1 MTSRTIN
8 CPLYGFINI
17 TPRMGY
23 IIDTPEFKRL
33 HNLRQLGATYL
44 VYPSANHTR
53 FEHSLGVS
61 HLAKKLLLSLKE
73 KNPFLDV
80 IDDNLIELVQIAG
93 LIHDIGHGPF
103 SHLYDDYI
111 ITENDME
118 HEERGI
124 EIFKKMV
131 KDNTMPFIQEEV
143 NFIIELIN
151 PSENSK
157 NNWLYQIIANKFCS
171 IDVDKIDY
179 IQRDSYHL
187 GFGLSEK
194 YQRLITMCDI
204 KEFDGQMVL
213 AWPDKLQDE
222 IISLFE
228 TRYRLHKK
236 VYCHRTVK
244 SNEYLIT
251 DLLNNIINNN
261 NIEFKHLYDSII
273 SFPFNE
279 TIVNLKNKLDNREI
293 PKMIDEKIITVCNNE
308 DSNAKDIEI
317 KLNEIINI
325 LMVDGIKNR
334 GIMKCKIGF
343 ISGNGE
349 NPLKNVVYF
358 NKYKKQAFKLES
370 YSSFM
375 APKNCQ
381 EYIYRIYV
389 DDEDD
394 LSKAR
399 KLWDNLIEN

>member
-1 MTSRTIN
+1 MSSRIIN
-8 CPLYGFINI
+8 CPLYGFISI
-17 TPRMGY
+17 TPRMGF

-73 KNPFLDV
+73 KNPDKN
-80 IDDNLIELVQIAG
+80 ITDDLIELVQIAG

-111 ITENDME
+111 ISENDME

-131 KDNTMPFIQEEV
+131 KENTMPFTEDEV
-143 NFIIELIN
+143 KFITSLIN
-151 PSENSK
+151 PNENAK
-157 NNWLYQIIANKFCS
+157 NYWLYQIVANKYCS

-194 YQRLITMCDI
+194 YERLITMCDI
-204 KEFDGQMVL
+204 KEFDGNTVL

-236 VYCHRTVK
+236 VYCHHTVK
-244 SNEYLIT
+244 SCEYIIT
-251 DLLNNIINNN
+251 DLLNNIIYNNN
-261 NIEFKHLYDSII
+261 LEFKYLYDDII
-273 SFPFNE
+273 SFPFTQ
-279 TIVNLKNKLDNREI
+279 TIRELKDKLDKREL
-293 PKMIDEKIITVCNNE
+293 PKMIGEKIVTVCNNNKDKQE
-308 DSNAKDIEI
+308 DIEAR
-317 KLNEIINI
+317 LNEIINMLTI
-325 LMVDGIKNR
+325 DGVTNR

-358 NKYKKQAFKLES
+358 SKNKQSAYKIKN

-381 EYIYRIYV
+381 EYIYRMYT
-389 DDEDD
+389 DEENIE
-394 LSKAR
+394 KAR
-399 KLWDNLIEN
+399 LIWNSIMK

>member
-1 MTSRTIN
+1 MSSRIIN
-8 CPLYGFINI
+8 CPLYGFIDI

-73 KNPFLDV
+73 KNPDKN
-80 IDDNLIELVQIAG
+80 ITDDLIELVQIAG

-111 ITENDME
+111 IDENDME

-131 KDNTMPFIQEEV
+131 KENTMPFTEHEV
-143 NFIIELIN
+143 NFITSLIN
-151 PSENSK
+151 PNENAK
-157 NNWLYQIIANKFCS
+157 NYWLYQIVANKYCS

-204 KEFDGQMVL
+204 KEFEGNTVL
-213 AWPDKLQDE
+213 AWPNKLQDE

-236 VYCHRTVK
+236 VYCHHTVK
-244 SNEYLIT
+244 SCEYIIT
-251 DLLNNIINNN
+251 DLLNNIIYNNN
-261 NIEFKHLYDSII
+261 LDFKHLYDDII

-279 TIVNLKNKLDNREI
+279 TIRELKDKLDKREL
-293 PKMIDEKIITVCNNE
+293 PKMIGEKIVTVCNNNKDKQE
-308 DSNAKDIEI
+308 DIEAR
-317 KLNEIINI
+317 LNEIINMLTI
-325 LMVDGIKNR
+325 DGVTNR

-358 NKYKKQAFKLES
+358 SKNKQSAYKIQN

-381 EYIYRIYV
+381 EYIYRIYI
-389 DDEDD
+389 DNEND
-394 LSKAR
+394 LDKA
-399 KLWDNLIEN
+399 KQLWNNLIEN

>member
-1 MTSRTIN
+1 MSSRIIN

-17 TPRMGY
+17 TPRMGF

-73 KNPFLDV
+73 KNPDKN
-80 IDDNLIELVQIAG
+80 ITDELIELVQIAG

-111 ITENDME
+111 IGTNDME

-124 EIFKKMV
+124 EIFKNMV
-131 KDNTMPFIQEEV
+131 KENTMPFSEDDV
-143 NFIIELIN
+143 TFITSLIN
-151 PSENSK
+151 PNENAK
-157 NNWLYQIIANKFCS
+157 NNWLFQIVANKYCS

-194 YQRLITMCDI
+194 YERLITMCDI
-204 KEFDGQMVL
+204 KEFEGNMVL

-236 VYCHRTVK
+236 VYCHHTVK
-244 SNEYLIT
+244 SCEFIIT
-251 DLLNNIINNN
+251 DLLNNIIYNNN
-261 NIEFKHLYDSII
+261 LEFKYLYDDII
-273 SFPFNE
+273 SFPFTQTTRE
-279 TIVNLKNKLDNREI
+279 LKDKLDKREL
-293 PKMIDEKIITVCNNE
+293 PKMIGEKIVTVCNNNKDKQE
-308 DSNAKDIEI
+308 DIEAR
-317 KLNEIINI
+317 LNEIINMLTI
-325 LMVDGIKNR
+325 DGITNR

-358 NKYKKQAFKLES
+358 NKNKQKAYKMKN

-381 EYIYRIYV
+381 EYIYRIYI
-389 DDEDD
+389 DNEND
-394 LSKAR
+394 LDKA
-399 KLWDNLIEN
+399 KQLWDNLIEN

>member
-1 MTSRTIN
+1 
-8 CPLYGFINI
+8 
-17 TPRMGY
+17 
-23 IIDTPEFKRL
+23 
-33 HNLRQLGATYL
+33 
-44 VYPSANHTR
+44 
-53 FEHSLGVS
+53 
-61 HLAKKLLLSLKE
+61 
-73 KNPFLDV
+73 
-80 IDDNLIELVQIAG
+80 
-93 LIHDIGHGPF
+93 
-103 SHLYDDYI
+103 
-111 ITENDME
+111 ME

-131 KDNTMPFIQEEV
+131 ENNTMPFLKEEI

-157 NNWLYQIIANKFCS
+157 NNWLYQIVANKYCS

-194 YQRLITMCDI
+194 YERLITMCDI
-204 KEFDGQMVL
+204 KEFDGHTVL

-236 VYCHRTVK
+236 VYCHHTVK
-244 SNEYLIT
+244 SSEYIIT
-251 DLLNNIINNN
+251 DLLNNIISSH

-273 SFPFNE
+273 SFPLNE
-279 TIVNLKNKLDNREI
+279 TIINLKNKLDNREI
-293 PKMIDEKIITVCNNE
+293 PKMIGEKIITVCNNE
-308 DSNAKDIEI
+308 DSNVKDIET

-358 NKYKKQAFKLES
+358 NKYKKAFKIES

-394 LSKAR
+394 LLKAR
-399 KLWDNLIEN
+399 KLWNNLIEN

>member
-1 MTSRTIN
+1 MASRIIN

-17 TPRMGY
+17 TPRMGF

-73 KNPFLDV
+73 KNPDKN
-80 IDDNLIELVQIAG
+80 ITDELIELVQIAG

-111 ITENDME
+111 IGENDME

-124 EIFKKMV
+124 EIFKNMV
-131 KDNTMPFIQEEV
+131 KQNTMPFTDDEV
-143 NFIIELIN
+143 TFITSLIN
-151 PSENSK
+151 PNENAK
-157 NNWLYQIIANKFCS
+157 NNWLFQIVANKYCS

-194 YQRLITMCDI
+194 YERLITMCDI
-204 KEFDGQMVL
+204 KEFEGNMVL

-236 VYCHRTVK
+236 VYCHHTVK
-244 SNEYLIT
+244 SCEFIIT
-251 DLLNNIINNN
+251 DLLNNIIYNNN
-261 NIEFKHLYDSII
+261 LKFKYLYDDII
-273 SFPFNE
+273 SFPFTQTTRE
-279 TIVNLKNKLDNREI
+279 LKDKLDKREL
-293 PKMIDEKIITVCNNE
+293 PKMIGEKIVTVCNNNKDKQE
-308 DSNAKDIEI
+308 DIEAR
-317 KLNEIINI
+317 LNEIINMLTI
-325 LMVDGIKNR
+325 DGVTNR

-358 NKYKKQAFKLES
+358 NKNKQKEYKMKN

-389 DDEDD
+389 NSDYKLEYAK
-394 LSKAR
+394 S
-399 KLWDNLIEN
+399 LWDNVIKS

>member
-1 MTSRTIN
+1 MSRVIN
-8 CPLYGFINI
+8 CPLYGFINV
-17 TPRMGY
+17 TKRMGY

-61 HLAKKLLLSLKE
+61 HLAKRLLLSLKE
-73 KNPFLDV
+73 KNPDKE
-80 IDDNLIELVQIAG
+80 INDELIELVQIAG

-111 ITENDME
+111 IGENDME

-131 KDNTMPFIQEEV
+131 KENTMPFSEDEV
-143 NFIIELIN
+143 TFITSLIN
-151 PSENSK
+151 PDENQK
-157 NNWLYQIIANKFCS
+157 NNWLYQIVANKYCS

-204 KEFDGQMVL
+204 KYFEGNEVL

-236 VYCHRTVK
+236 VYCHHTVK
-244 SNEYLIT
+244 SCEFIIT

-261 NIEFKHLYDSII
+261 NFEFKELYDDMI
-273 SFPFNE
+273 SFPFNQTVKE
-279 TIVNLKNKLDNREI
+279 LKDKLDKREL
-293 PKMIDEKIITVCNNE
+293 PKMIGEKIVTVCNNNKDKQE
-308 DSNAKDIEI
+308 DIEAS
-317 KLNEIINI
+317 LNEIINMLI
-325 LMVDGIKNR
+325 IDGITNR
-334 GIMKCKIGF
+334 GVMKCKIGF
-343 ISGNGE
+343 ISGNGV

-358 NKYKKQAFKLES
+358 NKNKQSAYKIQN

-381 EYIYRIYV
+381 EYIYRIYI
-389 DDEDD
+389 DNEND
-394 LSKAR
+394 LDKA
-399 KLWDNLIEN
+399 KQLWNNLIEN

>member
-1 MTSRTIN
+1 
-8 CPLYGFINI
+8 
-17 TPRMGY
+17 MGY

-73 KNPFLDV
+73 KNPEKN
-80 IDDNLIELVQIAG
+80 ITDDLIELVQIAG
-93 LIHDIGHGPF
+93 LINDIGHGPF

-111 ITENDME
+111 IGENDME

-131 KDNTMPFIQEEV
+131 KENTMPFTEHEV
-143 NFIIELIN
+143 NFITSLIN
-151 PSENSK
+151 PNENAK
-157 NNWLYQIIANKFCS
+157 NYWLYQIVANKYCS

-204 KEFDGQMVL
+204 KEFEGNTVL
-213 AWPDKLQDE
+213 AWPNKLQDE

-236 VYCHRTVK
+236 VYCHHTVK
-244 SNEYLIT
+244 SCEYIIT
-251 DLLNNIINNN
+251 DLLNNIIYNNN
-261 NIEFKHLYDSII
+261 LEFKYLYDDII
-273 SFPFNE
+273 SFPFTQ
-279 TIVNLKNKLDNREI
+279 TIRELKDKLDKREL
-293 PKMIDEKIITVCNNE
+293 PKMIGEKIVTVCNNNKDKQE
-308 DSNAKDIEI
+308 DIEAR
-317 KLNEIINI
+317 LNEIINMLTI
-325 LMVDGIKNR
+325 DGITNR

-358 NKYKKQAFKLES
+358 SKNKQSAYKIQN

-381 EYIYRIYV
+381 EYIYRIYI
-389 DDEDD
+389 DNEND
-394 LSKAR
+394 LDKA
-399 KLWDNLIEN
+399 KQLWNNLIEN

>member
-1 MTSRTIN
+1 MSRVIN
-8 CPLYGFINI
+8 CPLYGFINV
-17 TPRMGY
+17 TKRMGY

-61 HLAKKLLLSLKE
+61 HLAKRLLLSLKE
-73 KNPFLDV
+73 KNPDKE
-80 IDDNLIELVQIAG
+80 IDDELIELVQIAG

-111 ITENDME
+111 IGENDME

-131 KDNTMPFIQEEV
+131 KENTMPFTEDEV
-143 NFIIELIN
+143 TFINSLIN
-151 PSENSK
+151 PDENQK
-157 NNWLYQIIANKFCS
+157 NNWLYQIVANKYCS

-204 KEFDGQMVL
+204 KCFEGDEVL

-236 VYCHRTVK
+236 VYCHHTVK
-244 SNEYLIT
+244 SCEFIIT

-261 NIEFKHLYDSII
+261 NLEFKQLYDDII
-273 SFPFNE
+273 SFPFNQ
-279 TIVNLKNKLDNREI
+279 TIEELKDKLDKREL
-293 PKMIDEKIITVCNNE
+293 PKMIGEKIVTVCNNNQDKQE
-308 DSNAKDIEI
+308 DIEAR
-317 KLNEIINI
+317 LNEITNMLTI
-325 LMVDGIKNR
+325 DGITNR
-334 GIMKCKIGF
+334 GVMKCKIGF
-343 ISGNGE
+343 ISGNGV

-358 NKYKKQAFKLES
+358 NKNKQTAYKIKN

-389 DDEDD
+389 DNEDD
-394 LSKAR
+394 LDTAKQ
-399 KLWDNLIEN
+399 LWNNLIEN